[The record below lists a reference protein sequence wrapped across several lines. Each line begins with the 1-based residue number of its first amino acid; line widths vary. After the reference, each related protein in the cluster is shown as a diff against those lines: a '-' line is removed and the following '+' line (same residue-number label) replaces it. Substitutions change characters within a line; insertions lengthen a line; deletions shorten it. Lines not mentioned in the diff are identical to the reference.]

1 LRISWKKA
9 GFPGFSSIIRFEYSQ
24 PGVPCGGPL
33 RNSWERTFGLG
44 HIDRAIIIAAEK
56 KMERISR
63 GSRPRRFVLSLEIRV
78 AVRQRLAS
86 DHVDI
91 PTDDEA

>member
-24 PGVPCGGPL
+24 PGVPCSGSL

-44 HIDRAIIIAAEK
+44 HIDRTIIIAAKK

-63 GSRPRRFVLSLEIRV
+63 GSRPRWLVLSLEVRV
-78 AVRQRLAS
+78 TVRQRPAS

-91 PTDDEA
+91 STDDKA